1 MNAGEDVV
9 DIILR
14 QHDLGDFPVILRLIL
29 PHPEN
34 FGSGKAG
41 KGDIGR
47 QGGQLV
53 LADCLI
59 QVVHLLGGSAVV
71 PENRGT
77 NYIIILV
84 QHHQTVHLAAAADT
98 GNLPAV
104 KAAQQLGDALH
115 DGLSPVLWILLA
127 PAGLGEFQWVFLGNH
142 IFDFS
147 LRVHQQQLDGGGAQV
162 YTNV

>member
-1 MNAGEDVV
+1 MDAGENVV
-9 DIILR
+9 YIILR

-34 FGSGKAG
+34 LGGSEAG
-41 KGDIGR
+41 EGNVRR

-104 KAAQQLGDALH
+104 EARKQLRDSLH
-115 DGLSPVLWILLA
+115 NGLAPVLWILLA
-127 PAGLGEFQWVFLGNH
+127 PAGLGEFQGILPGNH

-147 LRVHQQQLDGGGAQV
+147 LRIHQQQLDGGGAQV